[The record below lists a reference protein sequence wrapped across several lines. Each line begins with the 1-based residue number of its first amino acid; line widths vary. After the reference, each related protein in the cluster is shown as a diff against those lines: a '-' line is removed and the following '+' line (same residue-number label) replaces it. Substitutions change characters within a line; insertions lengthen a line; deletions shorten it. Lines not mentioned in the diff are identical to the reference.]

1 MGFNLFGE
9 EDFDEAGGLGRA
21 ALGVRAGA
29 GGEEAR
35 GQDAGVV
42 EDEEIA
48 GLKELREVGEEVV
61 AECAGGAVEDHH
73 AAGAALGGRV
83 LGDEF
88 YRQVVME
95 VGDEHW
101 GGVGDGHQD

>member
-1 MGFNLFGE
+1 LGFNLFGE
-9 EDFDEAGGLGRA
+9 QDFDEAGGLGRA

-48 GLKELREVGEEVV
+48 GLEELREVGEEVV
-61 AECAGGAVEDHH
+61 AECAGGVVRTSIRLEPRW
-73 AAGAALGGRV
+73 AGGCWAMSSTGRS
-83 LGDEF
+83 
-88 YRQVVME
+88 
-95 VGDEHW
+95 
-101 GGVGDGHQD
+101 